1 MALSDLLPRLQARI
15 SSQALTPHRIA
26 LFVAVAWTAFAALTL
41 SGFGLTSD
49 SPSLFYAGDRHLFW
63 LLHPSVPGSLNF
75 FVRDP
80 PSFHSAFFRFPE
92 QADPFHYPVFPGFV
106 AAVVSAIFSDT
117 LGWMGPI
124 DGHHFG
130 LALLQAANLYLFAR
144 YAISLFGRAAGG
156 SATLMLAFF
165 PCILGHAI
173 NNAKDLP
180 CTLLYGSILM
190 AGARGLM
197 RRSATELLLCGLLA
211 GVALDCKLNAVFA
224 LITLVFWTPVA
235 YAAWLRRP
243 VPDRR
248 WLANFYGISYGLPL
262 AAVLVMD
269 FAPSRPVWIVIGL
282 CLVGPTLADI
292 ALRRSLISWRLAA
305 AYAAIPAIAVVTF
318 VFLWP
323 WLWAGQGGTFS
334 QRVGLYAD
342 GMIRFSV
349 SPRPDL
355 TDYPLR
361 CLVFMTPPLLL
372 ALAAGG
378 LATAWRG
385 DATRRALYALLL
397 MWIGLPLARI
407 AVPHSMFYDAN
418 RHFLEYVPPLC
429 VLCGLG
435 FAAALT
441 WLRRL
446 AEVRLRLAAMAALAV
461 SVVVA
466 LAIPIATYHP
476 YEVTYFNWLTGGLG
490 GAQRSALLYVPGE
503 DWRSP
508 GTEGDYWHAS
518 IRDFLRHVGT
528 IVPPDQVISVCGS
541 RYVQAIANWTGPPLQ
556 YVERRADAAYVYA
569 SPRES
574 FCSWADIRDLESQRP
589 VLLRVM
595 RNGGLI
601 YEIMGPE
608 VSYPLPPVSPR
619 TAYDPSLVLL
629 PSSA

>member
-1 MALSDLLPRLQARI
+1 VSLSDLLPRIQAR
-15 SSQALTPHRIA
+15 LTPHRIA
-26 LFVAVAWTAFAALTL
+26 LLIALGWTAFAALTL
-41 SGFGLTSD
+41 SSFGLTSD

-63 LLHPSVPGSLNF
+63 LFHPNTPGSLNF
-75 FVRDP
+75 FLPDP

-92 QADPFHYPVFPGFV
+92 QADPLHYPVFPGFI

-117 LGWMGPI
+117 LGWMGPL
-124 DGHHFG
+124 DGHQFG
-130 LALLQAANLYLFAR
+130 LALLQTANLYVFAR

-156 SATLMLAFF
+156 GATLMLAFF

-180 CTLLYGSILM
+180 CTLLYGSLLM
-190 AGARGLM
+190 SAARGLM
-197 RRSATELLLCGLLA
+197 LRSAKQLLLCGLLA

-224 LITLVFWTPVA
+224 LITLVLWTPVA
-235 YAAWLRRP
+235 YAVWLRREA
-243 VPDRR
+243 PDRR
-248 WLANFYGISYGLPL
+248 WLAIFLGVSYGLPL
-262 AAVLVMD
+262 AAILMTD
-269 FAPSRPVWIVIGL
+269 FQPSRAVWTLIGL
-282 CLVGPTLADI
+282 CVVGPTLVDI
-292 ALRRSLISWRLAA
+292 ARRRSRISWQLAA

-323 WLWAGQGGTFS
+323 WLWAGQWGTFS
-334 QRVGLYAD
+334 QRLGFYAD

-349 SPRPDL
+349 SPRADL
-355 TDYPLR
+355 TNYPLR

-372 ALAAGG
+372 TLAAVGVAAG
-378 LATAWRG
+378 WRG
-385 DATRRALYALLL
+385 ATSRRALYALIVF
-397 MWIGLPLARI
+397 WIAIPIARI

-418 RHFLEYVPPLC
+418 RHFLEYVPALC
-429 VLCGLG
+429 LLAGLG
-435 FAAALT
+435 LAAALH
-441 WLRRL
+441 WLNRL
-446 AEVRLRLAAMAALAV
+446 GDTRLRFAAVGGLGAAIAL
-461 SVVVA
+461 A

-476 YEVTYFNWLTGGLG
+476 YEVTYFNWLAGGLG
-490 GAQRSALLYVPGE
+490 GAQRDALLYVPGE

-518 IRDFLRHVGT
+518 IRDFLRHVGP
-528 IVPPDQVISVCGS
+528 IVPPDQVISVCGTM
-541 RYVQAIANWTGPPLQ
+541 YIQAIANWSGPRLH
-556 YVERRADAAYVYA
+556 YADRREDATYLYA
-569 SPRES
+569 APRES

-595 RNGGLI
+595 RDGGLI

-619 TAYDPSLVLL
+619 TAYDPPLVLL